1 MSTAAMLLK
10 GTAGMV
16 AISGAVTEE
25 VQLCAIPLYVIDGCA
40 TTGFAV
46 GESISVTRSG
56 TAIGSLSLERIVS
69 ASILA
74 VSKISGDLPAYGDTL
89 TGADSSATCTLTA
102 INLFPDPGVESGRV
116 SGWSEDSTAVP
127 IADTTIVRSGKFS
140 LHIIGGTQNNF
151 TTRSVTV
158 EIGKQY
164 TFSAW
169 KMGGDLGS
177 SLRLGTVAYGQQ
189 YASSMLLGNK
199 TSWTQESVTFTATAS
214 TLYVSI
220 GAGSKYTDGGY
231 WDDFKLEVSVVNM
244 RWVDLSASA
253 KEITV
258 YQSTFSVSGSRAGEL
273 AFIGAA
279 NGYAA
284 YPDLGMSVGPVW
296 FEMVCTIETTA
307 EIRCAPSRFP
317 FLQMKSV
324 NRIPSLNVQGT
335 SSWATGTALVSGQ
348 YYRLRGDLVL
358 KPGGGAALRLW
369 VDGELVSS
377 LDLAGISA
385 TALGSNYIA
394 AACDA
399 TMKWTGKISEF
410 VVGNGTPIPYGV
422 AQYQGPK
429 VRWGMG

>member
-1 MSTAAMLLK
+1 MGAAAMLLK
-10 GTAGMV
+10 GRSGDV
-16 AISGAVTEE
+16 AISGAVTEA
-25 VQLCAIPLYVIDGCA
+25 VKLCAIPLYVIDGC
-40 TTGFAV
+40 TTAGFTV
-46 GESISVTRSG
+46 GETISVIRGGIT
-56 TAIGSLSLERIVS
+56 IGSLFLERIVS

-102 INLFPDPGVESGRV
+102 INLFPDPGVESGTV
-116 SGWSEDSTAVP
+116 SGWSKEPSAVP
-127 IADTTIVRSGKFS
+127 IADTTIVRSGTYS
-140 LHIIGGTQNNF
+140 LHITGSTVNNYI
-151 TTRSVTV
+151 TRSVTL

-169 KMGGDLGS
+169 KMGGGS
-177 SLRLGTVAYGQQ
+177 ISHVRLGTVAYGTQ
-189 YASSMLLGNK
+189 YANNVLYGNK
-199 TSWTQESVTFTATAS
+199 VSWTQESVTFTATTS
-214 TLYVSI
+214 TLYVSLGI
-220 GAGSKYTDGGY
+220 GLGYTDGGY

-296 FEMVCTIETTA
+296 FEMVCTIEATT
-307 EIRCAPSRFP
+307 EMRSAPNRLP
-317 FLQMKSV
+317 YIGIKSI
-324 NRIPSLNVQGT
+324 NRIPYVSAVG
-335 SSWATGTALVSGQ
+335 ATEVAGTALVSGR
-348 YYRLRGDLVL
+348 YYRLRGDLVS

-369 VDGELVSS
+369 VDGVLAASS
-377 LDLAGISA
+377 TLTAISA
-385 TALGSNYIA
+385 SAIGNNYIA
-394 AACDA
+394 AAYDA
-399 TMKWTGKISEF
+399 TLKWTGKISEF

-422 AQYQGPK
+422 SRYQVPP
-429 VRWGMG
+429 VRWGRG